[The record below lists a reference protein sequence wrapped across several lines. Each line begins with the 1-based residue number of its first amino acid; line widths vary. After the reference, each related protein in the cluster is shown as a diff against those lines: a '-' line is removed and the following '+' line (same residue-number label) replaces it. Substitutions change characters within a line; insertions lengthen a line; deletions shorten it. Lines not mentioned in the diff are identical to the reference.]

1 MTTSFR
7 SRGAI
12 AEILLGFGVALVGGA
27 AHAQA
32 TDDFDTSISTQGAF
46 QLLCGQNLSFGRIYI
61 GASNALATVT
71 LTSGASVSS
80 NQATVAAAGAAVGL
94 CVVTGLQGGDTVTV
108 TLSGGSGTPANGG
121 LTGVT
126 LSDGASHTLTAT
138 VQLGTLGTLVSGGRS
153 GLLNAIVP
161 FFGTLTIPANHVDF
175 GTYTTT
181 LTATAALD

>member
-1 MTTSFR
+1 MIGNLKKITVTSAIF
-7 SRGAI
+7 GA
-12 AEILLGFGVALVGGA
+12 LLLPVLSGT

-32 TDDFDTSISTQGAF
+32 TDDFDASVTTRAAF
-46 QLLCGQNLSFGRIYI
+46 QLLCGQSLNFGRMYI
-61 GASNALATVT
+61 GPSNSLATVT

-80 NQATVAAAGAAVGL
+80 NHATVAVAGGAVGL
-94 CVVTGLQGGDTVTV
+94 CVVTGLESGDTATV
-108 TLSGGSGTPANGG
+108 TLSGGGGTPASGG

-138 VQLGTLGTLVSGGRS
+138 VQLGTAGTLVAGGRS